1 MSWNFSTAPLLNPDK
16 ALPASRYL
24 WIDSRD
30 RQSPDWRLLKYLVGN

>member
-24 WIDSRD
+24 WIESGTAN
-30 RQSPDWRLLKYLVGN
+30 LLIGAFSNL